1 MKISVLASSS
11 SGNASVI
18 AAGGTAILVDAG
30 ISCLRICR
38 GLESCGLSAAALQG
52 IFITHEHEDHIKGLG
67 VLGKKCAAPVYCSR
81 YLRNDLRCTTPA
93 TLHFI
98 EPGSSLQVG
107 DITVTPFSV
116 SHDALDPMGY
126 LFEHDGLRLGYV
138 TDTGHIPRQVES
150 ILQGVHALYVESNYD
165 EKLLHGSGRP
175 WSLIERIEGRWGH
188 LSNSQAAELVRRV
201 AHPGLQHVIL
211 AHLSSECNTPAHAA
225 ESMQGALDALQLPT
239 RLHTARRD
247 SVLPWVQISAFSA
260 NK

>member
-1 MKISVLASSS
+1 MRISVLASSS

-18 AAGGTAILVDAG
+18 AAGETAILVDAG
-30 ISCLRICR
+30 ISCLRIRR
-38 GLESCGLSAAALQG
+38 GLECCGLSAAALKG
-52 IFITHEHEDHIKGLG
+52 IFITHEHVDHIKGLG
-67 VLGKKCAAPVYCSR
+67 VMSKKCSAPIYCSR
-81 YLRNDLRCTTPA
+81 YLRDDLRRETSSPLC
-93 TLHFI
+93 FI

-126 LFEHDGLRLGYV
+126 IFEHGGLRLGYV

-188 LSNSQAAELVRRV
+188 LSNEQAAELVRRV

-211 AHLSSECNTPAHAA
+211 AHLSSECNTPELAA
-225 ESMQGALDALQLPT
+225 GVMQSTLNDLHHGAG
-239 RLHTARRD
+239 LHIARRD
-247 SVLPWVQISAFSA
+247 SLLPWVQISSFSA
-260 NK
+260 NE

>member
-18 AAGGTAILVDAG
+18 AAGGTAFLVDAG

-38 GLESCGLSAAALQG
+38 GLESCGLSAASLQG

-116 SHDALDPMGY
+116 SHDALDPIGY
-126 LFEHDGLRLGYV
+126 IFEHNGVRLGYV
-138 TDTGHIPRQVES
+138 TDTGYVSRQMED
-150 ILQGVHALYVESNYD
+150 ILQGVHALYIESNYD
-165 EKLLHGSGRP
+165 EKMLHESNRP
-175 WSLIERIEGRWGH
+175 WALIERIEGRWGH
-188 LSNSQAAELVRRV
+188 LSNEQAAELVRHV

-211 AHLSSECNTPAHAA
+211 AHLSSECNTPTRAA
-225 ESMQGALDALQLPT
+225 KVMKDTLNELNLKT
-239 RLHTARRD
+239 ILHTAHKD
-247 SVLPWVQISAFSA
+247 KPLAGVKISPYLSTM
-260 NK
+260 